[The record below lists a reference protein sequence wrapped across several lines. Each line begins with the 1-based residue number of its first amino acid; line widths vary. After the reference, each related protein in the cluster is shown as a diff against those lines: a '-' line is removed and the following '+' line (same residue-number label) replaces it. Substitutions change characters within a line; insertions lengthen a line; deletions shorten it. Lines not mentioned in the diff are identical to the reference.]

1 MKLRLGR
8 QKSSLSSN
16 DGFIYGVA
24 RLDRR
29 TKRLISRLQPGEIA
43 VIDHDDLDRIAAEGL
58 LERRV
63 KAVLNA
69 TPSST
74 GKYPNLGP
82 LLLTQAGIPLIDS
95 IGPELFD
102 SLKDGEF
109 IRIEDDRIFRGEDL
123 IAKGTIVDS
132 EIAQS
137 RLDESKRDIGKA
149 LEDFA
154 NNTLQYMQGEKD
166 MLLEA
171 TKLPDITAN
180 LAHRHVLVVVRGYG
194 YKEDLRSLKGG
205 YIPDF
210 KPVLIGVDGGA
221 DALLDI
227 GLKPDIIIG
236 DMDSVSTHAL
246 TMGSE
251 LILHAYPDGTSPGRE
266 RLETL
271 GLEHIVFQAP
281 GTSEDIALLLAHE
294 KGAEL
299 IVAVGSRASLIEL
312 MDKGRKGMASTFL
325 VRLRVGPKLVDAKGV
340 SELHRAGPARAELLL
355 LMLAIIFTTLI
366 VVLLSPPWR
375 ILTSL
380 IAEEFQDLWFSLR
393 QFFF

>member
-1 MKLRLGR
+1 M
-8 QKSSLSSN
+8 
-16 DGFIYGVA
+16 
-24 RLDRR
+24 
-29 TKRLISRLQPGEIA
+29 
-43 VIDHDDLDRIAAEGL
+43 IDHDDLDRIAAEGL
-58 LERRV
+58 VERRV

-69 TPSST
+69 APSSS

-95 IGPELFD
+95 IGPDVFS
-102 SLKDGEF
+102 SLREGEF
-109 IRIEDDRIFRGEDL
+109 IRIEDDRIFRGEEL

-132 EIAQS
+132 EIAQN

-171 TKLPDITAN
+171 TKLPDIRTD

-221 DALLDI
+221 DAMLDI

-246 TMGSE
+246 TTGSE

-266 RLETL
+266 RLEAL

-340 SELHRAGPARAELLL
+340 SELHRAGPARAELVL
-355 LMLAIIFTTLI
+355 LMLAIVFTLLI
-366 VVLLSPPWR
+366 VVLISPLWQ
-375 ILTSL
+375 LATGL
-380 IAEEFQDLWFSLR
+380 IVERFENVWFALR